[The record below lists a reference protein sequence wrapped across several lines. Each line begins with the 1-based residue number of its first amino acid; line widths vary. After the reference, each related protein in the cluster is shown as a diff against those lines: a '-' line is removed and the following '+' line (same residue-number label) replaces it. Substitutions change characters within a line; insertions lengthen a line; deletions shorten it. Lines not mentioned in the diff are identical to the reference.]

1 MGSCSRVRDP
11 SSHWSM
17 ERMLEVLIYVTWA
30 GKSRARNLGVVNVLP
45 AVMWLSQLS
54 SRDLA
59 WPRKGMELSQV

>member
-1 MGSCSRVRDP
+1 
-11 SSHWSM
+11 M